1 METTEM
7 ELETVDDEIACEDA
21 TLLELVDEEVV

>member
-7 ELETVDDEIACEDA
+7 ELETVDDEMVCEDA